1 MKLLLLTAM
10 TGHILCGITDCLFT
24 YGPKGKV
31 DLTALKDY
39 DKAYKSFEGMSLK
52 NLMLGMLLG
61 IVALTMSV
69 FGYVG
74 LADWMSD
81 FSETYAVI
89 MYIAAIV
96 YFLPIVSHHVFCG
109 TVEWFF
115 VRMGR
120 SKEALEAVAEFFKK
134 TALTMYVGYL
144 GLLVFAVTFFVA
156 VVTGQT
162 DLPRWACVFNT
173 LPLFIILLPTKLP
186 AKGNIAGAVMFLGLL
201 FVV

>member
-10 TGHILCGITDCLFT
+10 VGHVLCGITDCLFT

-31 DLTALKDY
+31 DLTTLNDY
-39 DKAYKSFEGMSLK
+39 DKAYKNFEGMSLK
-52 NLMLGMLLG
+52 NIMLGMLLG
-61 IVALTMSV
+61 VLALIMSL
-69 FGYVG
+69 FGYIG
-74 LADWMSD
+74 LVDWMSS
-81 FSETYAVI
+81 FSKASAII

-120 SKEALEAVAEFFKK
+120 SKEALEAVSEFFKK

-173 LPLFIILLPTKLP
+173 LPLFIVLLPTKLP